1 MLGLIGGGN
10 MEDRCV
16 MCGRYVPEGTQVCNN
31 CIADVENKVN
41 KPRKPKSLIERIL
54 DKLFRRK

>member
-1 MLGLIGGGN
+1 MEVDVD
-10 MEDRCV
+10 MEDICV
-16 MCGRYVPEGTQVCNN
+16 MCGVYVPEGTQVCNN
-31 CIADVENKVN
+31 CIADEENKVK

>member
-1 MLGLIGGGN
+1 MLDTVMEVD
-10 MEDRCV
+10 MEDICV
-16 MCGRYVPEGTQVCNN
+16 MCGVYVPEGTQLCNN
-31 CIADVENKVN
+31 CTTDVKNKIK